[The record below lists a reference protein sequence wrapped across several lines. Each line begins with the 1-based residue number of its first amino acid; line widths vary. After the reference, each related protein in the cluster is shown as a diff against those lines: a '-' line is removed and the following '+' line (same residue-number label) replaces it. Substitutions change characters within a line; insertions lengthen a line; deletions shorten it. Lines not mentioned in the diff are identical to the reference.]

1 MKSESARWLALFTC
15 YFLFISNGFLFFF
28 VPPLL
33 PLLRADIPMDDLAV
47 GWLQGMYAIPA
58 VLLALAL
65 GSLLDRWDTRRAGIA
80 AALLMIGGNV
90 VFNLGG
96 NYALM
101 CAARFVVG
109 IGCILINLVAAK
121 MVTLWFHK
129 KQRGLALSVLHT
141 AWPLGAIIAF
151 STFHGFGQALGWQ
164 GTTLALNVFVALT
177 VIAFVLFAPR
187 RPGEAEDRARIATER
202 RTQQKS
208 GGLLREFRFPK
219 DLWLTAFSWLC
230 FNLSMASLLTFGAE
244 FFNSRGFDYGAAS
257 FIVGLIMWTAAP
269 GSLLAGWL
277 IDRFGTIKTYIFLP
291 GLIVAASLLG
301 LQTQIHPA
309 AFILVAGL
317 LASFLPVATYA
328 IPGQVVEPARLGVAF
343 GVILTFSNLGNVV
356 GPVVVGW
363 INTAT
368 TTREPGMLV
377 MALAFAVTAIFGA
390 ALGRHRLAA
399 KKTADE
405 RNP

>member
-15 YFLFISNGFLFFF
+15 YFMFISNGFLFFF

-33 PLLRADIPMDDLAV
+33 PMIRADIPMDDLAV
-47 GWLQGMYAIPA
+47 GWLQGVYAIPA

-96 NYALM
+96 HYGLM
-101 CAARFVVG
+101 CAARLVVG

-121 MVTLWFHK
+121 MVTIWFRK

-164 GTTLALNVFVALT
+164 GTTLALNIFIAAT
-177 VIAFVLFAPR
+177 VLAFILFAPR
-187 RPGEAEDRARIATER
+187 HPGEAEDRARVIAER

-208 GGLLREFRFPK
+208 PGLLREFLFPK

-244 FFNSRGFDYGAAS
+244 FFSSRGFDYGAAS

-269 GSLLAGWL
+269 GSLLAGWM
-277 IDRFGTIKTYIFLP
+277 IDRFAAIKTYIVVP
-291 GLIVAASLLG
+291 GIIVAACLMG

-317 LASFLPVATYA
+317 MASFLPVATYA

-368 TTREPGMLV
+368 VTREPGVLFM
-377 MALAFAVTAIFGA
+377 AFAFALCALFGV
-390 ALGRHRLAA
+390 ALGGHRLAA
-399 KKTADE
+399 KKKIDE
-405 RNP
+405 Q